1 MGEGQGSRLPSL
13 GQAEQYLDSLFDMTK
28 VLGGE
33 GKGRATFE
41 CVMFVGGVRA
51 LQEL

>member
-1 MGEGQGSRLPSL
+1 MTRKSGEGK
-13 GQAEQYLDSLFDMTK
+13 AEQYLGSLFDMTK

-41 CVMFVGGVRA
+41 CVMFVG